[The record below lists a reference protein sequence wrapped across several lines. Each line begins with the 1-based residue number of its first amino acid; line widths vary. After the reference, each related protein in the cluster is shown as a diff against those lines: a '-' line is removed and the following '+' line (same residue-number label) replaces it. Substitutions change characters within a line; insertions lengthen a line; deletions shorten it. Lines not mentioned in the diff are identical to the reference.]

1 MGECLLVKNASV
13 KNTLPVLSAS
23 YPQDKSITFISGNTA
38 SATFEV
44 RIEIDGEPNEYTY
57 QWYVNNSAVSGANS
71 ASYNWT
77 GTSGGTYS
85 IRCDVTNKAGTVQ
98 SRTATL
104 KAEMYYT
111 PTPNPTYPTDLTTVR
126 ANKTTQLVV
135 DTAGGVH
142 GNPHSYT
149 FQWYMNGNPISGAT
163 NWYYDFSLANN
174 AGTYKFYCKVTNA
187 AGSVNSRTATIT
199 LQSET
204 KYLYN
209 AGTENVAWTYSNQ
222 NTGNG
227 IVQNGDGAIEFYH
240 GSWASGGT
248 GIMLARTSSSVDL
261 SIYKNLC
268 FEINITKVSSINP
281 HLGVTSNASAWNNI
295 TWLAEY
301 EDKSY
306 NNVHTVTID
315 ISSLTSGYVAM
326 RHEGKA
332 FITKVYLVS

>member
-1 MGECLLVKNASV
+1 MGECINVGRGGKKKFLPTLNA
-13 KNTLPVLSAS
+13 N
-23 YPQDKSITFISGNTA
+23 YPQDKSLTFISGNTA

-44 RIEIDGEPNEYTY
+44 KIATDGYPVEYTY
-57 QWYVNNSAVSGANS
+57 QWYVNNAAVSGATGT
-71 ASYNWT
+71 SYTWS

-104 KAEMYYT
+104 TANMQYT
-111 PTPNPTYPTDLTTVR
+111 PTLNGSYPANVTSVRKDANTTLKVEISKAGNPT
-126 ANKTTQLVV
+126 
-135 DTAGGVH
+135 
-142 GNPHSYT
+142 SYT
-149 FQWYMNGNPISGAT
+149 YQWYKNGSAISGAT
-163 NWYYDFSLANN
+163 SSTYSFSLKEN
-174 AGTYKFYCKVTNA
+174 AGTYTFYCKVTNA
-187 AGSVNSRTATIT
+187 AGTVQSRTATVI

-209 AGTENVAWTYSNQ
+209 AGTENVAWTYNNQ
-222 NTGNG
+222 NNGNG
-227 IVQNGDGAIEFYH
+227 IVQNRDGAIEFYH

-248 GIMLARTSSSVDL
+248 GIMLARTTSTIDL
-261 SIYKNLC
+261 TIYKKLC

-281 HLGVTSNASAWNNI
+281 WLGVTSNAAKWNSV
-295 TWLAEY
+295 TWLASY

-306 NNVHTVTID
+306 NNTHTVTID

-326 RHEGKA
+326 RHEGNA